1 MSSIPKKASES
12 AVEMTQIILPENGNA
27 LGTIFG
33 GQVAAW
39 IDICAAVAAMRH
51 ARNIVVTASMD
62 DLHFM
67 APAYVGEVLVL
78 KAHVNRAFGTSMEV
92 GVRVDAENPLTGEQR
107 HTATAYLTFVA
118 LDPTGQ
124 RVPVPPVIPETKEE
138 QRRFQQAEQRR
149 QWRLERRELR
159 RQRDQAKVSDG

>member
-1 MSSIPKKASES
+1 MISKKPCES
-12 AVEMTQIILPENGNA
+12 AVEMTQIVLPEHGNA

-39 IDICAAVAAMRH
+39 IDICAGVAAMRH

-62 DLHFM
+62 DLHFL

-78 KAHVNRAFGTSMEV
+78 QAHVNRAFGTSMEV
-92 GVRVDAENPLTGEQR
+92 GVRVESENPLTGERR

-118 LDPTGQ
+118 LDQDGNPVA
-124 RVPVPPVIPETKEE
+124 VPSLEPGTEAEL
-138 QRRFQQAEQRR
+138 RRYHQAAKRR
-149 QWRLERRELR
+149 QWRLERRALRLEAEELER
-159 RQRDQAKVSDG
+159 

>member
-1 MSSIPKKASES
+1 MPTTTKRAADS
-12 AVEMTQIILPENGNA
+12 AVEMTEIVLPSHANA
-27 LGTIFG
+27 LGTVFG

-39 IDICAAVAAMRH
+39 IDIAAGVAAMRH

-67 APAYVGEVLVL
+67 APVHVGEVMIL

-92 GVRVDAENPLTGEQR
+92 GVRAEAENPLTGERR

-118 LDPTGQ
+118 LDVDGN
-124 RVPVPPVIPETKEE
+124 RLPVPPLLPETEAE
-138 QRRFQQAEQRR
+138 QRRYQQAEQRR
-149 QWRLERRELR
+149 GWRLERRALR
-159 RQRDQAKVSDG
+159 QQADER

>member
-1 MSSIPKKASES
+1 MPTAPKKASQS
-12 AVEMTQIILPENGNA
+12 TVEMTQIILPENGNA

-67 APAYVGEVLVL
+67 APAYVGEILIL
-78 KAHVNRAFGTSMEV
+78 KSHVNRAFGTSMEV

-118 LDPTGQ
+118 MDAGGN
-124 RVPVPPVIPETKEE
+124 RVPVPPVIPETDAE

-159 RQRDQAKVSDG
+159 RQKERWTTNA